1 MDLISTQ
8 VLTHSLV
15 HAIICTYRP
24 EMSLNSSLS
33 LYYYVALMQITG
45 SSAIAAVNFGENNA
59 VGVKF
64 TSNDTEYGF
73 VAKDATLVR
82 TGLESA
88 ISKNESV
95 GKLISQYRTTG
106 QLKAV

>member
-1 MDLISTQ
+1 
-8 VLTHSLV
+8 
-15 HAIICTYRP
+15 
-24 EMSLNSSLS
+24 
-33 LYYYVALMQITG
+33 MQITG

-59 VGVKF
+59 VGVTF

-73 VAKDATLVR
+73 VAKDAALVR

-88 ISKNESV
+88 LAKGESI
-95 GKLISQYRTTG
+95 GKLISNYRTTG